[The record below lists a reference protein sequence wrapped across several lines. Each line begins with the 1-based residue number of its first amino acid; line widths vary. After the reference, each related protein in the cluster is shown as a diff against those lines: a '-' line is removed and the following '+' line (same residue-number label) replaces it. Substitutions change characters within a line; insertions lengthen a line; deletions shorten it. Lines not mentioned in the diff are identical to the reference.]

1 MTDIV
6 TRAIESL
13 RGFPMELENLIGH
26 LSATHVRIRP
36 SLDSWSIIEIAG
48 HLTDAERVMRE
59 RIVQICSTDTPL
71 IVPFDQDASVRQ
83 QRYHEAELH
92 RMIRTLHQE
101 RQTTLAYVTQLR
113 PVDFARTGWHP
124 EVGIL
129 RVDMMLEYLATHDYQ
144 HYRHIHVILRHIAKI
159 DAAPVNEGT
168 HIHA

>member
-13 RGFPMELENLIGH
+13 RAFPTELESLIGNI
-26 LSATHVRIRP
+26 ACAQVRVRP
-36 SLDSWSIIEIAG
+36 SPDAWSIIEIAG

-59 RIVQICSTDTPL
+59 RITQICTNDAP
-71 IVPFDQDASVRQ
+71 IIIPFDQDASVRN
-83 QRYHEAELH
+83 QRYHDADLLEVL
-92 RMIRTLHQE
+92 RSLHQE
-101 RQTTLAYVTQLR
+101 RQTTLALVAQLR
-113 PVDFARTGWHP
+113 PADFARTGWHP

-129 RVDMMLEYLATHDYQ
+129 RVDMLLEYLAKHDYQ

-159 DAAPVNEGT
+159 AVSPVSEGT